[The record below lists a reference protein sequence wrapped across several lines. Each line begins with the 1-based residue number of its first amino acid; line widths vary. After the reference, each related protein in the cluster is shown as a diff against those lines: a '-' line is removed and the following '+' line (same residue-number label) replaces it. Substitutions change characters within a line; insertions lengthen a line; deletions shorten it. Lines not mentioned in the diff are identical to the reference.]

1 MIDGLAEQI
10 ISGAHRAAMAV
21 QLQQVMQRQK
31 WMQSLC
37 SVGNLVAI
45 LIVLTNTLFK
55 ETDYVFS
62 VSWTFANDTAV
73 CSLPW

>member
-62 VSWTFANDTAV
+62 VS
-73 CSLPW
+73 